1 MNVLTNIRIRKEIY
15 EKFARFV
22 KLTKKGCVN
31 SIIFLR
37 FFYEAKTVIKAPSFG
52 VFRQYLTFIYML
64 ASDNVYRRR
73 RKEK

>member
-37 FFYEAKTVIKAPSFG
+37 FDV
-52 VFRQYLTFIYML
+52 RQ
-64 ASDNVYRRR
+64 NG
-73 RKEK
+73 